1 MSMDEL
7 INNPVF
13 QSAVLPFVVSLAMAV
28 ILRPHGWFWA
38 GLAAVAGFTATVY
51 LLTDFQFFP
60 LRSHRKIL
68 LAGGGAIVLGLLLDL
83 LPWRRIAPG
92 LLFVAGVGA
101 ALWLVWPRFRSFD
114 GWQWWALAIAAPAY
128 VGWLV
133 AASEGLRHKALQAD
147 CLVFAL
153 ALGTGLS
160 ALLGATALYGQ
171 LASAMAAAV
180 GARLLLHALGRPVAA
195 GSVMLVPLVA
205 VAALLGLG
213 AVVYAKLPWYS
224 LLVLA
229 LIPALAR
236 VPLSASMPRLL
247 HLTLSLLIVLV
258 PAALAIFLTWQEAG
272 APPI

>member
-1 MSMDEL
+1 MDDL
-7 INNPVF
+7 LNNPLF
-13 QSAVLPFVVSLAMAV
+13 QSAVLPFVVSLVVAL

-38 GLAAVAGFTATVY
+38 GLSAVAGFAATVY

-68 LAGGGAIVLGLLLDL
+68 LLGTAAIVLGLLLDI

-92 LLFVAGVGA
+92 LLFVTGVAA
-101 ALWLVWPRFRSFD
+101 ALWLVWPLFRSYD

-128 VGWLV
+128 VGWLL
-133 AASEGLRHKALQAD
+133 ASSESLRQQSLQAD
-147 CLVFAL
+147 CVVFAL

-171 LASAMAAAV
+171 LAAAIAAAV
-180 GARLLLHALGRPVAA
+180 GPRLLLHVLGKPVAA
-195 GSVMLVPLVA
+195 GSVMIVPLVA
-205 VAALLGLG
+205 VSALLGLG
-213 AVVYAKLPWYS
+213 AVVYSKLPWYS

-236 VPLSASMPRLL
+236 VPIPASMPRLL
-247 HLTLSLLIVLV
+247 QTVVSVLIISV
-258 PAALAIFLTWQEAG
+258 PAALAIFLTWQETG